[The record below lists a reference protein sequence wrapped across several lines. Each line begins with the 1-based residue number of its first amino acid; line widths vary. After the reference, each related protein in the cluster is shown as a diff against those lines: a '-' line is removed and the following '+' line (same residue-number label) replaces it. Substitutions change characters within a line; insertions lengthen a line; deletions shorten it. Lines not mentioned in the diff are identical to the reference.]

1 MIKIKNKHK
10 VLSISWQNA
19 IGDFVKNPQMVIFI
33 KTPKV
38 HRLSVRNLGTGNI
51 AESVKTKRPMHR
63 QCCAFCTTF
72 ISWCWCV

>member
-10 VLSISWQNA
+10 VLLISWQNA
-19 IGDFVKNPQMVIFI
+19 NLVIFI

-51 AESVKTKRPMHR
+51 AETKRPKYR
-63 QCCAFCTTF
+63 QCCAFYTPF
-72 ISWCWCV
+72 ISWC